1 MTRQSRK
8 SQPNASP
15 PSVPIGGVQKVSLV
29 DYPGH
34 VAAAL
39 FTIGCNM
46 RCGYC
51 HNPELVLP
59 DRYIDSIP
67 EEDILLF
74 LESRIGKLDGV
85 VISGGEPT
93 VHEGLPSLAA
103 RIKDMG
109 YLVKLDS
116 NGTHPDMIRQM
127 LDAGTL
133 DFMAM
138 DIKGPLEK
146 YQAIAAYPVDIAAV
160 QQTIAMLR
168 QSSIGYEFRTTVV
181 KSQLAP
187 EDFESIGQ
195 LIEGAPRFALQR
207 FRPGTTLH
215 PAFRHETTYSDEE
228 FEELKKVME
237 KYVDECVIH

>member
-1 MTRQSRK
+1 MTEQSIR
-8 SQPNASP
+8 PV

-29 DYPGH
+29 DYPGQ

-59 DRYIDSIP
+59 DRYADTIA
-67 EEDILLF
+67 EEDVLLF
-74 LESRIGKLDGV
+74 LESRKGRLDGV

-93 VHEGLPSLAA
+93 IHWGLPALVA
-103 RIKDMG
+103 RIKAMG
-109 YLVKLDS
+109 FLVKLDS
-116 NGTHPDMIRQM
+116 NGTHPDMIARMLREKM
-127 LDAGTL
+127 LD
-133 DFMAM
+133 FVAM

-146 YQAIAAYPVDIAAV
+146 YQAIAAYPIDTAAV
-160 QQTIAMLR
+160 QRTIELLR
-168 QSSIGYEFRTTVV
+168 CSDIEYEFRTTVV

-187 EDFESIGQ
+187 GDFTEIGE
-195 LIEGAPRFALQR
+195 LIKGAPRFALQR
-207 FRPGTTLH
+207 FRPGKTLH

-228 FEELKKVME
+228 FEAIKEMLE
-237 KYVDECVIH
+237 EYVDECVIH

>member
-1 MTRQSRK
+1 MTGQSSK
-8 SQPNASP
+8 NQPKKLL
-15 PSVPIGGVQKVSLV
+15 PSLPIGGVQKVSLV

-59 DRYIDSIP
+59 DRYADAIP

-74 LESRIGKLDGV
+74 LESRIGKLEGV

-93 VHEGLPSLAA
+93 MHAGLPAFA
-103 RIKDMG
+103 KAVKDLG
-109 YLVKLDS
+109 FLVKLDS
-116 NGTHPDMIRQM
+116 NGTHPAMVKEMIA
-127 LDAGTL
+127 AGTL

-138 DIKGPLEK
+138 DIKGPLER
-146 YQAIAAYPVDIAAV
+146 YQEVAAYPVDVAAV
-160 QQTIAMLR
+160 QETIELLK
-168 QSSIGYEFRTTVV
+168 SSGIGYEFRTTVV

-187 EDFESIGQ
+187 EDFVKIGE
-195 LIEGAPRFALQR
+195 LVKGAPRFALQR
-207 FRPGTTLH
+207 FRPGKTLH

-228 FEELKKVME
+228 FEQLKTVME
-237 KYVDECVIH
+237 RYVDECVIH

>member
-1 MTRQSRK
+1 MTEQSIR
-8 SQPNASP
+8 PV

-29 DYPGH
+29 DYPGQ

-59 DRYIDSIP
+59 DRYADTIA
-67 EEDILLF
+67 EEDVLLF
-74 LESRIGKLDGV
+74 LESRKGKLDGV

-93 VHEGLPSLAA
+93 IHWGLPALVA
-103 RIKDMG
+103 RIKAMG
-109 YLVKLDS
+109 FLVKLDS
-116 NGTHPDMIRQM
+116 NGTHPDMIARMLREKM
-127 LDAGTL
+127 LD
-133 DFMAM
+133 FVAM

-146 YQAIAAYPVDIAAV
+146 YQAIAAYPIDTAAV
-160 QQTIAMLR
+160 QRTIELLR
-168 QSSIGYEFRTTVV
+168 CSDIEYEFRTTVV

-187 EDFESIGQ
+187 GDFTEIGE
-195 LIEGAPRFALQR
+195 LIKGAPRFALQR
-207 FRPGTTLH
+207 FRPGKTLH

-228 FEELKKVME
+228 FEAIKEMLE
-237 KYVDECVIH
+237 EYVDECIIH

>member
-1 MTRQSRK
+1 
-8 SQPNASP
+8 
-15 PSVPIGGVQKVSLV
+15 
-29 DYPGH
+29 
-34 VAAAL
+34 
-39 FTIGCNM
+39 M

-67 EEDILLF
+67 ERDILLF

-93 VHEGLPSLAA
+93 IHEGLPLLAA
-103 RIKDMG
+103 QIKKMG

-116 NGTHPDMIRQM
+116 NGTHPDMIKQM
-127 LDAGTL
+127 LDEKTL

-146 YQAIAAYPVDIAAV
+146 YQEIAAYPVDTAAV
-160 QQTIAMLR
+160 QRTIELLR
-168 QSSIGYEFRTTVV
+168 HAGIEYEFRTTIV

-187 EDFESIGQ
+187 EDFKSIGE
-195 LIEGAPRFALQR
+195 LVKGAPRFALQR
-207 FRPGTTLH
+207 FRQGVTLH

-228 FEELKKVME
+228 FEELKKIME
-237 KYVDECVIH
+237 RYVDECVIH

>member
-1 MTRQSRK
+1 MTEQSIR
-8 SQPNASP
+8 PV

-29 DYPGH
+29 DYPGQ

-59 DRYIDSIP
+59 DRYADTIA
-67 EEDILLF
+67 EEDVLLF
-74 LESRIGKLDGV
+74 LESRKGKLDGV

-93 VHEGLPSLAA
+93 MHWGLPALVA
-103 RIKDMG
+103 RIKAMG
-109 YLVKLDS
+109 FLVKLDS
-116 NGTHPDMIRQM
+116 NGTHPDMIARMLREKM
-127 LDAGTL
+127 LD
-133 DFMAM
+133 FVAM

-146 YQAIAAYPVDIAAV
+146 YQAIAAYPIDTAAV
-160 QQTIAMLR
+160 QRTIELLR
-168 QSSIGYEFRTTVV
+168 CSDIEYEFRTTVV

-187 EDFESIGQ
+187 GDFTGIGE
-195 LIEGAPRFALQR
+195 LIKGAPRFALQR
-207 FRPGTTLH
+207 FRPGKTLH

-228 FEELKKVME
+228 FEAIKEMLE
-237 KYVDECVIH
+237 EYVDECIIH

>member
-1 MTRQSRK
+1 MTEQSIR
-8 SQPNASP
+8 PV

-29 DYPGH
+29 DYPGQ

-59 DRYIDSIP
+59 DRYADTIA
-67 EEDILLF
+67 EEDVLLF
-74 LESRIGKLDGV
+74 LESRKGKLDGV

-93 VHEGLPSLAA
+93 MHWGLPALVA
-103 RIKDMG
+103 RIKAMG
-109 YLVKLDS
+109 FLVKLDS
-116 NGTHPDMIRQM
+116 NGTHPDMIARMLREKM
-127 LDAGTL
+127 LD
-133 DFMAM
+133 FVAM

-146 YQAIAAYPVDIAAV
+146 YQAIAAYPIDTAAV
-160 QQTIAMLR
+160 QRTIELLR
-168 QSSIGYEFRTTVV
+168 CSDIEYEFRTTVV

-187 EDFESIGQ
+187 GDFTGIGE
-195 LIEGAPRFALQR
+195 LIKGAPRFALQR
-207 FRPGTTLH
+207 FRPGKTLH

-228 FEELKKVME
+228 FEAIKEMLE
-237 KYVDECVIH
+237 EYVDECVIH